1 MCNLAMQNEIPT
13 IPIQTSE
20 VSNTSGVSE
29 DGTRKMLNALTVD
42 VEDYYQVTGFENCV
56 YRAEWDQL
64 ESRVETSTHVIMH
77 LLRSAGVTG
86 TFFILGWVAERFP
99 DLIRA
104 IFADG
109 HEIGCHGY
117 WHRVVYQQA
126 PDEFRHDLR
135 RSRDVIQQIIG
146 EPVTAYRAPC
156 FSITRRSLWALDI
169 LIDEGFTCDSSIFPT
184 FHDRYGMVDAPL
196 APHRIKRP
204 AGALWEFP
212 LPVYRRLGHPWPIG
226 GGGYL
231 RLYPYAL
238 TRHGLRTINH
248 QGRPFAVYV
257 HPWELDPDQPFM
269 TPGPL
274 RAFRHYVN
282 LGRTKTRLTN
292 LLKDFR
298 FGTIKEVLARLLDNE
313 QVENWDLA
321 SAA

>member
-1 MCNLAMQNEIPT
+1 MVNIKEIPISHSAT
-13 IPIQTSE
+13 GELQPVDSA
-20 VSNTSGVSE
+20 
-29 DGTRKMLNALTVD
+29 RPLMLNALTVD

-56 YRAEWDQL
+56 YRADWDQL
-64 ESRVETSTHVIMH
+64 ESRVVASTHI
-77 LLRSAGVTG
+77 LLDVLRAAGVSG

-99 DLIRA
+99 ELIRN
-104 IFADG
+104 IFREG

-135 RSRDVIQQIIG
+135 RARDAIQQIIG
-146 EPVTAYRAPC
+146 ETVTAYRAPC

-169 LIDEGFTCDSSIFPT
+169 LIEEGFNCDSSIYPT
-184 FHDRYGMVDAPL
+184 VHDRYGMAEAPL
-196 APHRIKRP
+196 APHRIRRA
-204 AGALWEFP
+204 AGSLWEFP

-231 RLYPYAL
+231 RLYPYAV
-238 TRHGLRTINH
+238 TRHGLRAIND

-257 HPWELDPDQPFM
+257 HPWELDPDQPLLA
-269 TPGPL
+269 PGPL

-282 LGRTKTRLTN
+282 LGRTKSRIVN

-298 FGTIKEVLARLLDNE
+298 FGKMHEVLAGIEADEEL
-313 QVENWDLA
+313 ENWDLA